1 MKKWAEWLL
10 VAGALCMGM
19 AGCGSEEKNTSNADA
34 EQKSETASET
44 REEGQAPEQTDTE
57 GSEEAELQ
65 TTESD
70 HAETGLTFADLVAL
84 QFEFCSGAGGW
95 STDFTIEKDGSFSGV
110 YHDSDMGDT
119 GDGYPN
125 GTMYYCNFSGH
136 FTNLTKVDDDTYEM
150 SLADISYQNTVGDT
164 EILDDMLYVYTD
176 VYGLEGTDTF
186 RIYLPG
192 TPREKLT
199 EDEWFWIAAGN
210 ESETELTMT
219 VIVNEPNEYGIYSYE
234 RSTPSEEAQGIYNSL
249 LNYNDELEQQLQS
262 ASTQQEMN
270 EITAQMYQNSDDSLN
285 QIWHIVKYN
294 SDETEFAQILEEQ
307 KSWITEKE
315 AEAEERRQALLAER
329 EKKEKE
335 EYAKKIQQDRI
346 ELMRLKQG
354 IITESDTIYEEKE
367 EKPKMSFWKKLGNF
381 LYHSKWWLG
390 ITVFIVGVFVFL
402 IVDYVTKVRPDMIVL
417 LITDDT
423 EMQNHRQQLEEY
435 LEQFTD
441 DENGDGKVHVDI
453 YPIPVSDNIDDM
465 DYFTGNSTKLS
476 AEFQMGEAVMVIT
489 DAKAN
494 EYIMADETLT
504 DLSEKYTG
512 HENIRGNGYYLR
524 HTDFATKIDY
534 PGNVDRDLSIGL
546 RAPVK
551 TSDSKEKMQK
561 TYDVAEKVLLRVMD
575 DLDNTTEPEDI
586 VTTEPAETA
595 VTTTKED

>member
-1 MKKWAEWLL
+1 MCCLKY
-10 VAGALCMGM
+10 
-19 AGCGSEEKNTSNADA
+19 
-34 EQKSETASET
+34 EQECYDIMHKQMPTV
-44 REEGQAPEQTDTE
+44 GTE
-57 GSEEAELQ
+57 CV
-65 TTESD
+65 T
-70 HAETGLTFADLVAL
+70 V
-84 QFEFCSGAGGW
+84 
-95 STDFTIEKDGSFSGV
+95 DGSGV
-110 YHDSDMGDT
+110 VIENNVITERTKVKVTLADGTLDVRSYPFNELNYVNKNGVRCCGCDECGGSCCGNAE
-119 GDGYPN
+119 GDG
-125 GTMYYCNFSGH
+125 M
-136 FTNLTKVDDDTYEM
+136 
-150 SLADISYQNTVGDT
+150 QQQ
-164 EILDDMLYVYTD
+164 
-176 VYGLEGTDTF
+176 
-186 RIYLPG
+186 
-192 TPREKLT
+192 
-199 EDEWFWIAAGN
+199 AA
-210 ESETELTMT
+210 SK
-219 VIVNEPNEYGIYSYE
+219 P
-234 RSTPSEEAQGIYNSL
+234 
-249 LNYNDELEQQLQS
+249 
-262 ASTQQEMN
+262 
-270 EITAQMYQNSDDSLN
+270 DS
-285 QIWHIVKYN
+285 
-294 SDETEFAQILEEQ
+294 SDEA
-307 KSWITEKE
+307 EKE

-354 IITESDTIYEEKE
+354 VITESDTIYEEKE

-586 VTTEPAETA
+586 VATEPAETA

>member
-1 MKKWAEWLL
+1 
-10 VAGALCMGM
+10 MGM

-70 HAETGLTFADLVAL
+70 HAETGLTFADLAAL

-249 LNYNDELEQQLQS
+249 LSYNDELEQQLQS

-315 AEAEERRQALLAER
+315 AEAEKIRAANNGSSAEMDVNIKLNDLTEERCRALL
-329 EKKEKE
+329 
-335 EYAKKIQQDRI
+335 
-346 ELMRLKQG
+346 
-354 IITESDTIYEEKE
+354 
-367 EKPKMSFWKKLGNF
+367 
-381 LYHSKWWLG
+381 
-390 ITVFIVGVFVFL
+390 
-402 IVDYVTKVRPDMIVL
+402 
-417 LITDDT
+417 
-423 EMQNHRQQLEEY
+423 EY
-435 LEQFTD
+435 LK
-441 DENGDGKVHVDI
+441 N
-453 YPIPVSDNIDDM
+453 
-465 DYFTGNSTKLS
+465 
-476 AEFQMGEAVMVIT
+476 
-489 DAKAN
+489 
-494 EYIMADETLT
+494 YI
-504 DLSEKYTG
+504 K
-512 HENIRGNGYYLR
+512 R
-524 HTDFATKIDY
+524 
-534 PGNVDRDLSIGL
+534 
-546 RAPVK
+546 
-551 TSDSKEKMQK
+551 
-561 TYDVAEKVLLRVMD
+561 
-575 DLDNTTEPEDI
+575 
-586 VTTEPAETA
+586 
-595 VTTTKED
+595 

>member
-1 MKKWAEWLL
+1 MKMSLKL
-10 VAGALCMGM
+10 VAVAAAVASAFALS
-19 AGCGSEEKNTSNADA
+19 ACGDKKEAAPAKPATPAAPAAQSKAAEPLKVGFVYVAPIADVGYTKQHDIGRIYAIDKVGKDKVTTTFVENVPETADA
-34 EQKSETASET
+34 ERVIRQMVADGNKLIFGTSFGYMNYMQKLAKEYPDVKFEHATGYKTASNMT
-44 REEGQAPEQTDTE
+44 NYNIRFYEGRYLA
-57 GSEEAELQ
+57 GML
-65 TTESD
+65 
-70 HAETGLTFADLVAL
+70 
-84 QFEFCSGAGGW
+84 AGGATKSNIIGYVAPFPIPEVLQGINAFTLGAKSVNPNIQVKVIW
-95 STDFTIEKDGSFSGV
+95 TNAWYDPPKDTDSAKTLLGQG
-110 YHDSDMGDT
+110 
-119 GDGYPN
+119 
-125 GTMYYCNFSGH
+125 
-136 FTNLTKVDDDTYEM
+136 
-150 SLADISYQNTVGDT
+150 ADILTQHTNTSAVASAA
-164 EILDDMLYVYTD
+164 E
-176 VYGLEGTDTF
+176 
-186 RIYLPG
+186 
-192 TPREKLT
+192 
-199 EDEWFWIAAGN
+199 AAGK
-210 ESETELTMT
+210 M
-219 VIVNEPNEYGIYSYE
+219 VIP
-234 RSTPSEEAQGIYNSL
+234 
-249 LNYNDELEQQLQS
+249 
-262 ASTQQEMN
+262 
-270 EITAQMYQNSDDSLN
+270 
-285 QIWHIVKYN
+285 YN
-294 SDETEFAQILEEQ
+294 SDMKSVAPNAQI
-307 KSWITEKE
+307 
-315 AEAEERRQALLAER
+315 AALVLNWGPY
-329 EKKEKE
+329 
-335 EYAKKIQQDRI
+335 YAKKIQQDRI

>member
-1 MKKWAEWLL
+1 MQE
-10 VAGALCMGM
+10 
-19 AGCGSEEKNTSNADA
+19 EEKQNHSAGTP
-34 EQKSETASET
+34 
-44 REEGQAPEQTDTE
+44 PEQPKK
-57 GSEEAELQ
+57 
-65 TTESD
+65 
-70 HAETGLTFADLVAL
+70 HKK
-84 QFEFCSGAGGW
+84 
-95 STDFTIEKDGSFSGV
+95 EKG
-110 YHDSDMGDT
+110 
-119 GDGYPN
+119 
-125 GTMYYCNFSGH
+125 
-136 FTNLTKVDDDTYEM
+136 K
-150 SLADISYQNTVGDT
+150 
-164 EILDDMLYVYTD
+164 
-176 VYGLEGTDTF
+176 
-186 RIYLPG
+186 
-192 TPREKLT
+192 
-199 EDEWFWIAAGN
+199 
-210 ESETELTMT
+210 
-219 VIVNEPNEYGIYSYE
+219 
-234 RSTPSEEAQGIYNSL
+234 SL
-249 LNYNDELEQQLQS
+249 LE
-262 ASTQQEMN
+262 TMR
-270 EITAQMYQNSDDSLN
+270 EIDA
-285 QIWHIVKYN
+285 K
-294 SDETEFAQILEEQ
+294 EA
-307 KSWITEKE
+307 EKE
-315 AEAEERRQALLAER
+315 AEAEERRQAILAER

-524 HTDFATKIDY
+524 HTNFATKIDY

-561 TYDVAEKVLLRVMD
+561 TYNVAEKVLLRVMN

>member
-1 MKKWAEWLL
+1 MQE
-10 VAGALCMGM
+10 
-19 AGCGSEEKNTSNADA
+19 EEKQNHS
-34 EQKSETASET
+34 
-44 REEGQAPEQTDTE
+44 
-57 GSEEAELQ
+57 
-65 TTESD
+65 
-70 HAETGLTFADLVAL
+70 
-84 QFEFCSGAGGW
+84 AG
-95 STDFTIEKDGSFSGV
+95 
-110 YHDSDMGDT
+110 
-119 GDGYPN
+119 
-125 GTMYYCNFSGH
+125 
-136 FTNLTKVDDDTYEM
+136 
-150 SLADISYQNTVGDT
+150 
-164 EILDDMLYVYTD
+164 
-176 VYGLEGTDTF
+176 
-186 RIYLPG
+186 
-192 TPREKLT
+192 
-199 EDEWFWIAAGN
+199 
-210 ESETELTMT
+210 
-219 VIVNEPNEYGIYSYE
+219 
-234 RSTPSEEAQGIYNSL
+234 TPSEQPKKHKKEKGKSL
-249 LNYNDELEQQLQS
+249 LE
-262 ASTQQEMN
+262 TMR
-270 EITAQMYQNSDDSLN
+270 EIDA
-285 QIWHIVKYN
+285 K
-294 SDETEFAQILEEQ
+294 EA
-307 KSWITEKE
+307 EKE